1 MGVREAGR
9 DLDLTEKPL
18 RTQGSRDFGLQDLD
32 GDSAMV
38 LQVLGEIDVRH
49 LLRQHA
55 VQRALTVQARDL
67 RSRSTTRAAA
77 RSECRAPEAQEKSI
91 VSQGSHARRSRRG
104 TVR

>member
-38 LQVLGEIDVRH
+38 LQVLGEIDGCH
-49 LLRQHA
+49 PTA
-55 VQRALTVQARDL
+55 AEFALDRVALSEGTLQAGEQVGQ
-67 RSRSTTRAAA
+67 TEA
-77 RSECRAPEAQEKSI
+77 R
-91 VSQGSHARRSRRG
+91 GRG
-104 TVR
+104 TDLS